1 MVIFTLVRYPVQVR
15 AILVF
20 RMGVE
25 AVLPLAVVHRVE
37 PLVEAVAF
45 RSASSFLT

>member
-37 PLVEAVAF
+37 AVAF